1 MSSQSPSQRTF
12 RFGIG
17 AKLLLSFSG
26 LAALSII
33 TAGVSWK
40 SLSDV
45 NESQFQV
52 LEQDI
57 PTIKSALELSRDS
70 VDLTG
75 AAPLLFSSGTIQQ
88 GEQVYAKLQTAHQS
102 LSRKIKLLENQLPD
116 TAEIS
121 ELKDSHVRIWNNLEE
136 VNRLLGVRLA
146 MRNERQKNAALIL
159 DSRTALQTHIKPIAQ
174 RAKST
179 LLFTNLGWA
188 DMFDDVQQGNSNID
202 IDGATQKSI
211 SAMNTMQASLN
222 FKADANL
229 LLSHLL
235 EAMESQTHGEI
246 SEIRTRYL
254 QSLSSV
260 ANQLN
265 QLKKAK
271 ADLTKLTELY
281 DVFVQ
286 LGKGEN
292 NVLHNRQK
300 ELDTNQQAQ
309 TLLEESRATARQLNT
324 HVEEVVTLVNAKLDQ
339 SKTTN
344 KTLAERTNYLLIGLA
359 LLSICI
365 TVLVSWLYI
374 GRNIV
379 HRLHLLAH
387 AMRDI
392 SNGNLDTRI
401 HRDGNDEL
409 SEMGKAL
416 RILRETAKEA
426 RAADQR
432 MTDERT
438 AAARHKRES
447 ELQLADDFDN
457 SVGGFMQQL
466 SKVSQVVNQHS
477 KNMHTIADQVLKES
491 HHVSGLADQVSGY
504 MNGAAS
510 ATEELSSS
518 IQEISRQVAQSTQ
531 ISGDAVLEAQNM
543 HDVMQS
549 LYHGSQK
556 IGDVVNLINNIADQ
570 TNLLALNAT
579 IEAARAGEAG
589 KGFAV
594 VASEVKTLATQTTSA
609 TQDIASLIAAIQ
621 GEVNTAVQAN
631 AGITQTIRQIDE
643 ISTSI
648 SSAVEQ
654 QGAATREISHTV
666 QDAAQGSQQISSSI
680 ESVAHISTQSGDAAT
695 TLLNVAGELGDTT
708 SDLTCEVEDFLKKIR
723 Q

>member
-1 MSSQSPSQRTF
+1 MSSQNPPQRTF

-52 LEQDI
+52 LEHDI

-102 LSRKIKLLENQLPD
+102 LSRKILLLESQLPD
-116 TAEIS
+116 TAEINA
-121 ELKDSHVRIWNNLEE
+121 LKDSHTRIWNNLEE
-136 VNRLLGVRLA
+136 INRLLSVRLS
-146 MRNERQKNAALIL
+146 MRNERQKNADLIL

-188 DMFDDVQQGNSNID
+188 DMFDEVQQGSSDID
-202 IDGATQKSI
+202 IDGATQKSM

-235 EAMESQTHGEI
+235 EAMESQTHDDI

-281 DVFVQ
+281 DIFVQ
-286 LGKGEN
+286 LGKGEH
-292 NVLHNRQK
+292 NVLDNRQK
-300 ELDTNQQAQ
+300 ELETNQQAQ
-309 TLLEESRATARQLNT
+309 TLLEESRATARQLNS

-339 SKTTN
+339 SKAAN

-379 HRLHLLAH
+379 HRLYLLAH

-392 SNGNLDTRI
+392 SSGNLETRI

-416 RILRETAKEA
+416 RILRETAKDA

-432 MTDERT
+432 MADERT
-438 AAARHKRES
+438 AAARHKREG

-477 KNMHTIADQVLKES
+477 QNMHTIADQVLKES

-531 ISGDAVLEAQNM
+531 ISGAAVLEAQNM

-556 IGDVVNLINNIADQ
+556 IGDVINLINDIADQ

-594 VASEVKTLATQTTSA
+594 VASEVKNLATQTTLA
-609 TQDIASLIAAIQ
+609 TQDIAGLIAAIQ

-680 ESVAHISTQSGDAAT
+680 ESVAHISSQSGTAAT
-695 TLLNVAGELGDTT
+695 TLVNVAGELGGTS